1 MMDEEKAIELFK
13 EYKRTGDKQIR
24 NQLVENYLHVAE
36 ILAKKFSNRGV
47 EFDDLFQVA
56 SEALIQGVEKFDP
69 DLGNR
74 FSTYI
79 TPTITGIIKNYF
91 RDYSRSMRLPRR
103 IYVVAAK
110 VREEI
115 NAYYQ
120 KHGVKPTV
128 KELSQKLDI
137 SEELIQEALECKTPV
152 SLDSRTTGEDG
163 DNDAPLYDMISDDSN
178 SFEDFE
184 DAESLKTEIAKLD
197 PIEQKVITLRFAQGK
212 SQSEVGK
219 LMGVSQMFV
228 SRAERKIMEKL
239 KNALI

>member
-103 IYVVAAK
+103 IYVVASK